1 MQNIIKIK
9 FYVEI
14 DDDSRSKTT
23 LGGCI
28 KLSKSVTRMNF
39 YGYYCHYVKLPGIS
53 WCCVVFE
60 LDVEP
65 KNLSGAGIRKFFCS
79 NIEQKK
85 KIEECLVLFFP
96 FPFDCAADAAAVS
109 RLMKT
114 LANKFLRLLL
124 CKHKINKK
132 YCVFL

>member
-1 MQNIIKIK
+1 MQSIIKIK

-14 DDDSRSKTT
+14 DDKTTAQHIEQTRTT

-53 WCCVVFE
+53 WCCCCAVFE

-65 KNLSGAGIRKFFCS
+65 KNLSGAGIRKFS
-79 NIEQKK
+79 NRKR
-85 KIEECLVLFFP
+85 VLFCPLLLCF
-96 FPFDCAADAAAVS
+96 AINE
-109 RLMKT
+109 T
-114 LANKFLRLLL
+114 LVNKFLRLLL
-124 CKHKINKK
+124 CKHKNKEK
-132 YCVFL
+132 SGFFKFIIFE